1 MDFDVIG
8 ATKLLDEALIHHLLF
23 HETLWPLDVQI

>member
-8 ATKLLDEALIHHLLF
+8 ATKLFDEALIHHHHF